1 MRDPARRSALA
12 IHDMLDAIAVART
25 AVAGLS
31 YKQFAEA
38 PVNRLAVER
47 SIEIVSEASRR
58 VAADLKDA
66 EPTIPWPRVAAIGN
80 VLRHNYREVAPRA
93 IWNLVENDLDPLEAA
108 LRRML
113 AAVGDE

>member
-1 MRDPARRSALA
+1 MRDTARRSALA

-25 AVAGLS
+25 AVADLGFD
-31 YKQFAEA
+31 QFAQA

-58 VAADLKDA
+58 VAAELKES
-66 EPTIPWPRVAAIGN
+66 EPAIPWPKVAAIGN

-93 IWNLVENDLDPLEAA
+93 IWNLVENDLDKLETA

-113 AAVGDE
+113 AAVEDE